1 MFTQA
6 IETMINSVQDAK
18 KNFVTTYYPEAAQKP
33 ALAFVEAQ
41 REFATEVAR
50 STEDFTT
57 RMQRA
62 TRDAAKV

>member
-1 MFTQA
+1 MFAQA

-41 REFATEVAR
+41 REFATDVVR

-57 RMQRA
+57 KMQRVA
-62 TRDAAKV
+62 RDTAKV

>member
-1 MFTQA
+1 MFAQA

-18 KNFVTTYYPEAAQKP
+18 KNFVTTYYPEAAQQS

-57 RMQRA
+57 KMQRA
-62 TRDAAKV
+62 VRDAAKV